1 MSTVPTD
8 NTSTKTASNKTSDAP
23 LVRSESINLMQE
35 MHINENDIERRKE
48 WLEFTEKDV
57 KHLAELN
64 SIAQGYADE
73 LIKSLNEHFKKFNES
88 SQIFDNPEVLKRV
101 KVLQKEY
108 FLRLTQGNYDSKYI
122 EERLNVGNVHASIGL
137 DVKWYLGAYN
147 FYIQSVGAKIFE
159 AYKDDPNKTRDLFL
173 SLIKLVFMDI
183 GLAIDT
189 YIFQREITI
198 REQQEAIR
206 ELSTPVLQVRG
217 ELLILPIVGI
227 IDTKRARQITEK
239 LLKFIRD
246 RRAKVVVMDITGVST
261 VDSRV
266 ANHLLQTVDASRLM
280 GATVIVTGL
289 SPEVAQ
295 TLVTIGVDLSKLNTV
310 GDLQGGLAEAERV
323 LGYSV
328 TRVDAENLVTNQSK
342 K

>member
-1 MSTVPTD
+1 MSTI
-8 NTSTKTASNKTSDAP
+8 SDKDSLSRNP
-23 LVRSESINLMQE
+23 EIHNLLKE
-35 MHINENDIERRKE
+35 MNINEQDIKRRKE
-48 WLEFTEKDV
+48 WLEFTDV
-57 KHLAELN
+57 DEKHLAELN
-64 SIAQGYADE
+64 NIAQGYADE
-73 LIKSLNEHFKKFNES
+73 LIKSLNNHFKKFNES
-88 SQIFDNPEVLKRV
+88 SAIFDNPEVLKRV

-108 FLRLTQGNYDSKYI
+108 FLRLTQGNYDSHYV

-147 FYIQSVGAKIFE
+147 FYVQTVGDKIFE
-159 AYKDDPNKTRDLFL
+159 AYKEDAEKTKNLFL

-198 REQQEAIR
+198 RQQQEAIR

-217 ELLILPIVGI
+217 ELLILPIVGV
-227 IDTKRARQITEK
+227 IDTQRAKQITEK

-295 TLVTIGVDLSKLNTV
+295 TLVTIGVDLTKLNTV
-310 GDLQGGLAEAERV
+310 GDLQGGLAEAERI

-328 TRVDAENLVTNQSK
+328 TRGDEGQV
-342 K
+342 